1 MDDDLS
7 AQIKPDDSVSQD
19 DEENEEDVK
28 VDLLRKRPANPFK
41 KKKRTEAPKKPEVPK
56 KHQVP
61 GRRRR
66 QKVHRFR

>member
-28 VDLLRKRPANPFK
+28 VDLRKRPANPFK